1 MENNN
6 TMKTIK
12 KYWAIIAGAV
22 LALLAIFI
30 TADDKITKRKIKK
43 TDKQIDDN
51 NHDIDVIQGK
61 TEVIDDQRADVK
73 QDIQD
78 TKTNIQTL
86 QNAKQ
91 DVQVTELPVDQAKQN
106 ILNKT
111 RRGRKP
117 KK

>member
-1 MENNN
+1 
-6 TMKTIK
+6 MKTIK
-12 KYWAIIAGAV
+12 KYWAVIVGAI
-22 LALLAIFI
+22 LALLAVFI

-51 NHDIDVIQGK
+51 NHNIDVIQGK
-61 TEVIDDQRADVK
+61 TEIIDDQRANVK
-73 QDIQD
+73 QDIKD
-78 TKTNIQTL
+78 TKTDIQTL
-86 QNAKQ
+86 QNLKQ
-91 DVQVTELPVDQAKQN
+91 DVHITELPVDQAKQN